1 MNVLIGVV
9 VFVVVAVLG
18 CTASTPELQRLTAS
32 RTGCPENLIKISN
45 SQVGM
50 KTASWTADCE
60 GKTYYCAG
68 DDMLRGVSCS
78 EKNKSLKIYPHLDTF
93 QPFEPGTEGVIYQ

>member
-1 MNVLIGVV
+1 MWYKGEYESVGENMKLRSGIIS
-9 VFVVVAVLG
+9 FVMVIVLG
-18 CTASTPELQRLTAS
+18 CAASTPELQRLTS
-32 RTGCPENLIKISN
+32 SKTGCSENATKISN
-45 SQVGM
+45 SQAGM

-78 EKNKSLKIYPHLDTF
+78 EKK
-93 QPFEPGTEGVIYQ
+93 

>member
-1 MNVLIGVV
+1 MRSVIIAAFILIIS
-9 VFVVVAVLG
+9 G
-18 CTASTPELQRLTAS
+18 CAASTHELQRLTS
-32 RTGCPENLIKISN
+32 SKTGCPENAIKISN

-50 KTASWTADCE
+50 KTASWNADCE

-78 EKNKSLKIYPHLDTF
+78 ERK
-93 QPFEPGTEGVIYQ
+93 